1 MLFNPS
7 NERNI
12 SHYLIIC
19 SHSTALARDKMV
31 QRKIASFFGNNK
43 RKSESHQESSSAKQQ
58 RVVSLKSAVTSSA
71 THSAVNSSATHSAV
85 TSSAT
90 VG

>member
-1 MLFNPS
+1 VLFNPS

-12 SHYLIIC
+12 PHYLIIC

-43 RKSESHQESSSAKQQ
+43 RKSESHKESSSAKQQ
-58 RVVSLKSAVTSSA
+58 RVISLESQSAGASSA
-71 THSAVNSSATHSAV
+71 SQSAGAGMSIYGSLPR
-85 TSSAT
+85 
-90 VG
+90 